1 MRDHLVFYINGKEQ
15 RVSGS
20 QAFMPLSSYL
30 RYVKQATGTKV
41 VCEEGD
47 CGACTVLIG
56 RLKGEDVS
64 YKAVNSCIQFLYQ
77 LDCSHI
83 VTVEGLKV
91 DGQLNAVQ
99 ESMVDCH
106 GAQCGYCTPGF
117 IVAMQAIY
125 DKSCEGPKTCDGSV
139 TEQCVKDAL
148 TGNLCRCT
156 GYESIIQA
164 GMNVAAN
171 EMVSLHKLYPAKGM
185 VETFKKESK
194 TPILIEWEGKKF
206 FNPVDVASACEFK
219 GKNPGTVIVSGGTD
233 VCVNC
238 NKRAFDPQSIMGLS
252 NIEDMQ
258 QLKVVDGVLHV
269 GGKVTLTALEDYVK
283 DLIPELHR
291 MLWVFGSPQIKNA
304 GTLAGN
310 VANASPIGD
319 TPPFLFVTNAEI
331 GLTGVK
337 GTRYVNINNLYKG
350 YKQLD
355 MTADELISEIRIP
368 VPKKEEVLKLYKVSK
383 RKNLDISTFTAA
395 MLMHRSGNKID
406 SISIAYGGVA
416 AVVLRL
422 PKTEAFLKGK
432 DISEETFRLAGEIAK
447 GEITP
452 ISDVRGSSDF
462 RNQLA
467 ENILLKFFYDSI
479 EEKELACR

>member
-56 RLKGEDVS
+56 RLKGEEVS
-64 YKAVNSCIQFLYQ
+64 YKPLNSCIQFLYQ

-91 DGQLNAVQ
+91 DGQLNAIQ

-117 IVAMQAIY
+117 IVAMQSIY
-125 DKSCEGPKTCDGSV
+125 DKSCEGPKTCEGKV

-156 GYESIIQA
+156 GYESIIKA
-164 GMNVAAN
+164 GMEVAAN
-171 EMVSLHKLYPAKGM
+171 EMVSLHKLYPSAHM
-185 VETFKKESK
+185 VETFKRQSK
-194 TPILIEWEGKKF
+194 TPIYIEAEGRKF
-206 FNPVDVASACEFK
+206 CNPIDVASAVEFK
-219 GKNPGTVIVSGGTD
+219 SKNPGTVIVSGGTD

-238 NKRAFDPQSIMGLS
+238 NKRAYAPQSIMSLS
-252 NIEDMQ
+252 NVEKMQ
-258 QLKVVDGVLHV
+258 ELKVVDGVLHV
-269 GGKVTLTALEDYVK
+269 CGKVTLTQLEEYVK

-310 VANASPIGD
+310 IANASPIAD
-319 TPPFLFVTNAEI
+319 TPPCLFVTNAEI
-331 GLTGVK
+331 GLTGTK
-337 GTRYVNINNLYKG
+337 GTRFVNMNNLYKG

-368 VPKKEEVLKLYKVSK
+368 IPKQDEVLKLYKVSK

-395 MLMHRSGNKID
+395 MLMRKSGNKIE
-406 SISIAYGGVA
+406 SIRIAYGGVA
-416 AVVLRL
+416 AVILRL
-422 PKTEAFLKGK
+422 PKTEAFLTGK
-432 DISEETFRLAGEIAK
+432 EISEDTFRAAGEIAR

-462 RNQLA
+462 RYQLA
-467 ENILLKFFYDSI
+467 ENILLKFFHDFVS
-479 EEKELACR
+479 EKELACR